1 MIKDKNRS
9 PKIPAGNMLDQKTNE
24 DFNKKMPDP
33 KDPNEQKDRPE
44 TAPPD
49 FQDEEIQPT
58 QADTPNAG
66 GNQQKPPNAGE
77 GSE

>member
-1 MIKDKNRS
+1 
-9 PKIPAGNMLDQKTNE
+9 MLDQKTNE
-24 DFNKKMPDP
+24 DFNKKRPDP

-49 FQDEEIQPT
+49 FEDEEIRPV
-58 QADTPNAG
+58 QAETPGEGAG
-66 GNQQKPPNAGE
+66 QQKPPNKSE